1 MLEKGKPAQFGAY
14 TRLKKPYVMGAM
26 RTVFWVNLAAV
37 FGFSSHYFRAYT
49 INIMRKVLHIF
60 KLVFATNTLF
70 YTTVNFKSFRLL
82 DFSIQLRVV

>member
-1 MLEKGKPAQFGAY
+1 
-14 TRLKKPYVMGAM
+14 M
-26 RTVFWVNLAAV
+26 RE
-37 FGFSSHYFRAYT
+37 
-49 INIMRKVLHIF
+49 VLHIF